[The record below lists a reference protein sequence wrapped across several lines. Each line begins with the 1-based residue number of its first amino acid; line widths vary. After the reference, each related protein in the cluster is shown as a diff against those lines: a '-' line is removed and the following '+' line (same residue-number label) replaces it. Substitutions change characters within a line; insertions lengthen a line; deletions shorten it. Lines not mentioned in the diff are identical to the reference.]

1 MAQLIARVVWD
12 HQAAGLSPVAPTIL
26 GFGICFPKPFSLF
39 SPIQLLRADRSDFCQ
54 PSVYSFL
61 IDKLEF
67 DYPYPKLFSTTPG
80 RQS

>member
-39 SPIQLLRADRSDFCQ
+39 SAIHFLRADDCFRQ
-54 PSVYSFL
+54 PSAL
-61 IDKLEF
+61 IIIRC
-67 DYPYPKLFSTTPG
+67 FSSLLTALI
-80 RQS
+80 